1 MTYYLQD
8 GSQVVTFIYLRQED
22 NEKTCKFFS
31 VLTMLET
38 FEIADSSCL
47 AKDES
52 MLEVAGAVVA
62 VVTSSSVDVVMSLNV
77 SKSRVMFSGTVVA
90 MRLASVCLFLQPK
103 VVQLRPNTIL

>member
-1 MTYYLQD
+1 MKNMQ
-8 GSQVVTFIYLRQED
+8 I
-22 NEKTCKFFS
+22 FS
-31 VLTMLET
+31 ILTMLKT
-38 FEIADSSCL
+38 FEIVDSSSS

-62 VVTSSSVDVVMSLNV
+62 VITSSSVDVVMSLNV

-90 MRLASVCLFLQPK
+90 MRLASVFLFSQPK